1 MRKVFKHSSQ
11 VTSIFVIFFCLL
23 STTIFSQ
30 TQKPEAVYG
39 FYKGGFYMSTL
50 GGETAYIGG
59 SLIQREQAY
68 QNGLRTQATLGV
80 MPVRMIGVL
89 PFPQN
94 FPLPN
99 DKVQAGNT
107 RRATMEYGL
116 TEHIGLFISYS
127 TMSVVAQGNNQ
138 LAYPDRNS
146 PNGYTNYV
154 EAVPLTNTLYKDRN
168 YGLGLNYHFLSR
180 NKFDPFIGLEVSIL
194 NFDAKYRT
202 GQLNNLYYPTY
213 THPGTGIGG
222 RVALGMNYYVT
233 PEFGFSLEL
242 FGSRKILKSN
252 AFSSEAI
259 NHAGFQFGF
268 IFNLDAIGKY

>member
-1 MRKVFKHSSQ
+1 MRNTTKRLSLLNF
-11 VTSIFVIFFCLL
+11 IFIILFFCPFLAVD
-23 STTIFSQ
+23 SQ
-30 TQKPEAVYG
+30 TQRPEPVYG
-39 FYKGGFYMSTL
+39 FYKGGFYMSVL

-59 SLIQREQAY
+59 SLVQREQAY
-68 QNGLRTQATLGV
+68 QNGLRTQANLGI
-80 MPVRMIGVL
+80 MPVRMLGVL

-99 DKVQAGNT
+99 DKIQAGNT
-107 RRATMEYGL
+107 RRVSMEYGL
-116 TEHIGLFISYS
+116 TEHLGFFISYS

-138 LAYPDRNS
+138 LAFPDRNS

-154 EAVPLTNTLYKDRN
+154 EAVPITNTLYKDRN

-180 NKFDPFIGLEVSIL
+180 NKFDPFVGLEVSIL

-202 GQLNNLYYPTY
+202 GQVNNLYYPTY

-222 RVALGMNYYVT
+222 RVALGMNYYIT
-233 PEFGFSLEL
+233 PEFGFSLEV
-242 FGSRKILKSN
+242 FGARKILKSN
-252 AFSSEAI
+252 AFSSESI

-268 IFNLDAIGKY
+268 IFNMDAIGKY